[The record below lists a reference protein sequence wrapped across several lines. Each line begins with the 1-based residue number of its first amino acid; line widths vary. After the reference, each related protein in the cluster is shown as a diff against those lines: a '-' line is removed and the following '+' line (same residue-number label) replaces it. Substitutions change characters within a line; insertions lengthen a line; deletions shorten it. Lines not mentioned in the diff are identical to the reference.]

1 MTVIVSGDP
10 LISEAVW
17 DGSTGGDNSGVDTR
31 GQASR
36 TSLSSRHGTW
46 HLTALKPHVD
56 PRPRLTS
63 VYSLYNSPQR
73 LCSCSESRNSQQ
85 ENHSR
90 SGYWSEPAVPIKQFN
105 FNVVKFRDSYG
116 DSQWF
121 VGAKTRKQDVNSNHC
136 HRYAV
141 SNLTKWDSSIVDC
154 RKVLIYGVSLEL
166 SGPYVPLLCSMQWQF
181 TEQTQWNIS

>member
-1 MTVIVSGDP
+1 MTVSVSGDP
-10 LISEAVW
+10 SISEAVW
-17 DGSTGGDNSGVDTR
+17 DGSTRGDIVGVDTR
-31 GQASR
+31 RQASR

-56 PRPRLTS
+56 LRPRLTS
-63 VYSLYNSPQR
+63 VYCLYNSRQS
-73 LCSCSESRNSQQ
+73 LCSCPESRNSQQ

-90 SGYWSEPAVPIKQFN
+90 SRYWSAPTVPIKQFN

-116 DSQWF
+116 DLQWF

-141 SNLTKWDSSIVDC
+141 SNLTKWNSSIVDC
-154 RKVLIYGVSLEL
+154 RKVLIYGLFGTFRSLCAITL
-166 SGPYVPLLCSMQWQF
+166 
-181 TEQTQWNIS
+181 